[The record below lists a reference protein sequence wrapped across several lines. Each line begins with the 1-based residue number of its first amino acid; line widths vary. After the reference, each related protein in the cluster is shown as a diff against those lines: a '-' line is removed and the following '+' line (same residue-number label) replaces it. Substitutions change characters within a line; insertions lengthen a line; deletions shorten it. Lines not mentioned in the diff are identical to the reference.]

1 LTDLSAQ
8 WAMRLDGAGVRSDAA
23 ARAVLTHLVRQ
34 PVLTARVVSEVLG
47 VSERSSRT
55 ALDTLAQL
63 SIVERLDNVA
73 PRGRGRQAQWFVAGE
88 VLALVARR

>member
-1 LTDLSAQ
+1 
-8 WAMRLDGAGVRSDAA
+8 M
-23 ARAVLTHLVRQ
+23 
-34 PVLTARVVSEVLG
+34 VSEVLG